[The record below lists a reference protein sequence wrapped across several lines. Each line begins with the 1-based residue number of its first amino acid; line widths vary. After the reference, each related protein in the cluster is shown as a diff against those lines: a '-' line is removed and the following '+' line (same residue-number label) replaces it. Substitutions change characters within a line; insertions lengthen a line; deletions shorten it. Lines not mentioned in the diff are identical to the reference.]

1 MRRLF
6 HTSVIAALLLFLAA
20 ADSSAQDVKIGLQSA
35 VTYQTLDQSNDDA
48 SLPNLAS
55 GFQTALGNLTGD
67 FTVFEGG
74 RAHVGLFISSKH
86 HTEMWGYEGYFEMEK
101 LPEWMK
107 LGQFGTFFDEHLK
120 IKAGHM
126 TLDFGD
132 GILYRSINGDV
143 YSNELIGNP
152 IPSPALTALGVET
165 SAHFGMANVLLGVSN
180 GTTKG
185 DLNEGHGTALHAK
198 AWVTP
203 MNGMLRFAASYYGV
217 DHSEN
222 GTGYPVG
229 GTKSYLFGFGDRAG
243 GQYNI
248 WNGPDGGELKFGT
261 GQKERVLQFDGR
273 VDLGKILLYGAVGA
287 FRDQDTNGTVDGDD
301 NGNPEER
308 WNYYMTTARVNV
320 TDWAYVAG
328 RYSRSNCTM
337 SNSVEVDGSV
347 KRLQLGAGFFL
358 YEGVLL
364 KAEYVKQ
371 TTTDFTSGTM
381 NNGMDLGLNPEFSGV
396 VVQAA
401 VRI

>member
-1 MRRLF
+1 MKRLLN
-6 HTSVIAALLLFLAA
+6 TTIAVLIITGIALNVQ
-20 ADSSAQDVKIGLQSA
+20 AQDVKIGLQSA
-35 VTYQTLDQSNDDA
+35 VTYQTLDQSNDDE
-48 SLPNLAS
+48 SLPGLAS

-67 FTVFEGG
+67 FGIYDGG

-107 LGQFGTFFDEHLK
+107 LGSVGEFFDNHLK
-120 IKAGHM
+120 VKAGHM

-143 YSNELIGNP
+143 YNNELIGNP
-152 IPSPALTALGVET
+152 VPSPALTALGLET
-165 SAHFGMANVLLGVSN
+165 TINYGMANLLLGVSN

-198 AWVTP
+198 TWITP
-203 MNGMLRFAASYYGV
+203 MEGIFRLAASVYTV
-217 DHSEN
+217 DHSGN

-229 GTKSYLFGFGDRAG
+229 GTKSYLYGFGDRAG

-248 WNGPDGGELKFGT
+248 WNGPDGGELQFGK
-261 GQKERVLQFDGR
+261 GQKETAFQFDGR
-273 VDLGKILLYGAVGA
+273 VDLGKILVYGAVGT
-287 FRDQDTNGTVDGDD
+287 FRDQDTNGTVEGED

-308 WNYYMTTARVNV
+308 WNYFMGTARYNL
-320 TDWAYVAG
+320 TDWVYVAG
-328 RYSRSNCTM
+328 RYSRAKCTM
-337 SNSVEVDGSV
+337 LASEDANGVV
-347 KRLQLGAGFFL
+347 KRFQLGAGFHL
-358 YEGVLL
+358 VDGVLL

-371 TTTDFTSGTM
+371 TTGDFGPSSL
-381 NNGMDLGLNPEFSGV
+381 NNGVDLSLNPEFSGL

-401 VRI
+401 VSI